1 MKAIIRRAV
10 LLFVALVALGAG
22 LCAVAV
28 WHHTRVAGTCS
39 ASAVADDVA
48 CASSVWFFGVSWAN
62 MLVLLALLFGSC
74 LLVAWRWSLY
84 RKRRMD

>member
-10 LLFVALVALGAG
+10 LLFLALLALGAC
-22 LCAVAV
+22 LYAVAG

-48 CASSVWFFGVSWAN
+48 CASSVWFFGVSWEHV
-62 MLVLLALLFGSC
+62 LVLLALLFSSC